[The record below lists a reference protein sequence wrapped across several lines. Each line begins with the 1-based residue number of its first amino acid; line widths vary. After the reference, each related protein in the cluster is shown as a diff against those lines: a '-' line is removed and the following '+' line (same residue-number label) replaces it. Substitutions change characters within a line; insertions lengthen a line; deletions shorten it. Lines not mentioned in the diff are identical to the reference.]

1 MLERT
6 RISVPILVASVIAF
20 VIVAGAGLVVY
31 NRSRDATR
39 AAEEPPFQNTE
50 QLESIRPV
58 GSTDHVLGN
67 PQAPLVVVAYSDFGC
82 PFCKE
87 FHATMRKV
95 MEVYGRD
102 GSVAWVFRHIP
113 NTRAHPR
120 ARTYALASECVASAA
135 GEAGFWRFADELF
148 ETVTTEAQLEPEQIL
163 AIAERAGATP
173 KDFTLCMR
181 AERLAD
187 RIEADFAEALAAGAT
202 ASPFVVFLTPNERL
216 MREGTLT
223 FTDVAGMVSIAQSAF
238 GTPGVRKKEPSPAAM
253 FNDTPQEEPTASTT
267 VLTASSTPS
276 GTASATI
283 PSDVPVGTSTMP

>member
-1 MLERT
+1 MPERT
-6 RISVPILVASVIAF
+6 RISLPILVASVIALA
-20 VIVAGAGLVVY
+20 IVASAGWLVY
-31 NRSRDATR
+31 DRSRDATR
-39 AAEEPPFQNTE
+39 APEEPPLQETD
-50 QLESIRPV
+50 QLEGIRPLS
-58 GSTDHVLGN
+58 STDHVLGN
-67 PQAPLVVVAYSDFGC
+67 PEAPLVVVVYSDFGC

-87 FHATMRKV
+87 FHATMQKI

-120 ARTYALASECVASAA
+120 ARTYALASECVASIA

-148 ETVTTEAQLEPEQIL
+148 NTVTTEAQLEPEQIM
-163 AIAERAGATP
+163 AIAEHAGAAP
-173 KDFTLCMR
+173 KEFALCMR
-181 AERLAD
+181 AERFSEH
-187 RIEADFAEALAAGAT
+187 IEADFAEALAAGAT

-223 FTDVAGMVSIAQSAF
+223 FTDVAGMVNIAQSAF
-238 GTPGVRKKEPSPAAM
+238 GTPGVRKEGPSPAAM

-267 VLTASSTPS
+267 VLTASSTLS
-276 GTASATI
+276 DTATT